1 MMYRTRTKR
10 IVLAMLAALL
20 MLFAY
25 TATALALEV
34 VEVAA
39 DVAQGVEAAQEVV
52 SGGGALPTEPF
63 TWAALGTIAGCT
75 AFALLFVQVIK
86 APLDKVWKIPTR
98 ALVYAV
104 CLVVMI
110 LSAVFGGDGLTWN
123 TALLAAVNAV
133 IPTLAA
139 MGAYEMTFGRGK
151 KDQRGEEPEAKGE

>member
-1 MMYRTRTKR
+1 MKR
-10 IVLAMLAALL
+10 ILIALL
-20 MLFAY
+20 VVLLMQMVCIIN
-25 TATALALEV
+25 ATAAEV
-34 VEVAA
+34 IEVAA
-39 DVAQGVEAAQEVV
+39 DVAQGVGAIDEIAEG
-52 SGGGALPTEPF
+52 SGSLPIEPF

-86 APLDKVWKIPTR
+86 APLDKVWNIPTR

-104 CLVVMI
+104 CLVVML
-110 LSAVFGGDGLTWN
+110 LSAVFGGDGLTWD

-151 KDQRGEEPEAKGE
+151 S

>member
-1 MMYRTRTKR
+1 MYRTMTKR
-10 IVLAMLAALL
+10 IVLATLAALL

-52 SGGGALPTEPF
+52 ANGGALPTEPF

-98 ALVYAV
+98 ALVYVV
-104 CLVVMI
+104 CLVVML

-139 MGAYEMTFGRGK
+139 MGAYEMTFGRSK
-151 KDQRGEEPEAKGE
+151 KD